1 MEISNYWNQVEILSL
16 AIQNATTSDHAL
28 SSSLSSSNNQ
38 PHGFVVTD

>member
-16 AIQNATTSDHAL
+16 AIQNATNDHAL

-38 PHGFVVTD
+38 PQGFVVTD